1 MLEKVAVVGLIVF
14 ILLCAVVIA
23 PIVWDEITRD

>member
-1 MLEKVAVVGLIVF
+1 MFEKIAVVALIVF
-14 ILLCAVVIA
+14 VLLCAVVIA